1 MEYVE
6 KAILDSVQGANLNRE
21 DLSNTISLTDGP
33 QRPVSQAAKIVK
45 AKNKNYQWN
54 EQGLNTAGRTNVAGG
69 GATYAEG
76 ALPPT
81 NAKAAARKSNVVCKT
96 GRTAQVTDT
105 EMAEFNGGGTLQL
118 ADGEMERLIN
128 DALEYAAALASVE
141 CLNQI
146 EWMHVTG
153 DSSNATMEGG
163 ETDGLIKWIT
173 ANGTTTGSGTS
184 GTPVTMAENLLKDIG
199 RAVQLKFPSSF
210 PNTILAAP
218 ELMPDLNG
226 YIANG
231 AGRPLTQL
239 VKDGPNGTADLV
251 AGLGNVGWYNFGPFV
266 CRVKPEPYLS
276 PAYNTALTNPALIGY
291 NDGNVEHAQLIPF
304 HAEGVA
310 RTDTSVKRM
319 ITCEYAQGHRVVK
332 GTFILHDV
340 VSAIA

>member
-1 MEYVE
+1 MEHVE

-45 AKNKNYQWN
+45 AKNSTHKWN

-69 GATYAEG
+69 GATYSEG

-81 NAKAAARKSNVVCKT
+81 NAKAAARKQNVTCKT

-105 EMAEFNGGGTLQL
+105 EMAEFNGGGSVQL

-128 DALEYAAALASVE
+128 DALEFASALATVE

-146 EWMHVTG
+146 EWMHVSG
-153 DSSNATMEGG
+153 DSAVATMEGG
-163 ETDGLIKWIT
+163 ETDGLFKWVK
-173 ANGTTTGSGTS
+173 ANGVVVGAGVDA
-184 GTPVTMAENLLKDIG
+184 TPITMAETLLKDAG
-199 RAVQLKFPSSF
+199 RSVQLNFPSSL
-210 PNTILAAP
+210 PNTVLVPP
-218 ELMPDLNG
+218 ELLPDFNG
-226 YIANG
+226 YVANG
-231 AGRPLTQL
+231 AGRPITVLA
-239 VKDGPNGTADLV
+239 KEGPNGTADLV
-251 AGLGNVGWYNFGPFV
+251 AGQQVGYYNFGPFV
-266 CRVKPEPYLS
+266 ARIKMEPYLS
-276 PAYNTALTNPALIGY
+276 PAYNTAIAKPAIIGY
-291 NDGNVEHAQLIPF
+291 NDGNVAHAQLIAF

-319 ITCEYAQGHRVVK
+319 ITCEYAQEHRVAK
-332 GTFILHDV
+332 GTFIIPDV